1 VPQENLLAENCQL
14 LITTPPK
21 GPCSVVN
28 GWSVMRPSSKAPSST
43 SFSPALL
50 KGVGINVLIYPV
62 KGVSITVTAAPW
74 NGAPTHAIL
83 DDGRMF
89 GLIQIGDRLRVAGS
103 AEIAGFDATPM
114 PARVQAIIDK
124 VLQTFPQ
131 FARCFAGHG
140 QSLGRIAA
148 GESERSRLHG
158 AHEHS

>member
-28 GWSVMRPSSKAPSST
+28 GWSVMWPSSNAPSST
-43 SFSPALL
+43 SFSAALL

-103 AEIAGFDATPM
+103 AEIAGFDATPIPGPRSGDNRQG
-114 PARVQAIIDK
+114 PAD
-124 VLQTFPQ
+124 FPSVC
-131 FARCFAGHG
+131 ALLRGHG